1 MMEGESMKR
10 CHRPEWSHELS
21 DYCECDFV
29 SNIDPD
35 ELPEIICT
43 DCRWFFDIDDA
54 MEATAYDR

>member
-1 MMEGESMKR
+1 MKR